1 MEAEAPQSASFVVE
15 VPLDMVRLS
24 VDEVVLVKCRG
35 NRELRGKL
43 HAYDEHMN
51 LVLGEVVEKVSTI
64 EVDSDTMVE
73 SCKTEERTFDLLFIR
88 GDTVILLCPPVR
100 T

>member
-43 HAYDEHMN
+43 HVRCLLH
-51 LVLGEVVEKVSTI
+51 ST
-64 EVDSDTMVE
+64 SSPT
-73 SCKTEERTFDLLFIR
+73 L
-88 GDTVILLCPPVR
+88 
-100 T
+100 